1 MDRES
6 AISRNIL
13 MALVAAVAIIFVVIV
28 AVFIFFP
35 PQPDV
40 VPLVF
45 GQHREVGKYCLH
57 LPRQR
62 RSPPE
67 R

>member
-28 AVFIFFP
+28 GGV
-35 PQPDV
+35 
-40 VPLVF
+40 
-45 GQHREVGKYCLH
+45 YSSS
-57 LPRQR
+57 R
-62 RSPPE
+62 RN
-67 R
+67 RT